1 MSYKWIGAILI
12 FSSCGGFGLSLVFRR
27 VQEEA
32 MIHQLEAFLDEMLW
46 ELPFQLTPLPD
57 LVRHASAGVKGQL
70 KALLYSFS
78 IQLDR
83 QVLPD
88 AAACMDAAIHDSD
101 LCFLHVRKLLTVIGH
116 SLGRFDLSSQLN
128 GLSSAKEQCSSEY
141 AHLHSDRAD
150 RLRSFQTLSFCAGAA
165 LVILLI

>member
-27 VQEEA
+27 IQEEA
-32 MIHQLEAFLDEMLW
+32 MIHQLETFLNEMLW

-57 LVRHASAGVKGQL
+57 LVRHASESINGQIKTIL
-70 KALLYSFS
+70 SSFAV
-78 IQLDR
+78 QLDR

-88 AAACMDAAIHDSD
+88 AAACMEAAVHDSD
-101 LCFLHVRKLLTVIGH
+101 LNFQHIEKLLTVIGA

-128 GLSSAKEQCSSEY
+128 GLASAREQCRTEY
-141 AHLHSDRAD
+141 DNLHSDRKD
-150 RLRSFQTLSFCAGAA
+150 RLKSFQALSFCAGAA

>member
-27 VQEEA
+27 LQEEA
-32 MIHQLEAFLDEMLW
+32 MIRQLENVLDEMLW

-57 LVRHASAGVKGQL
+57 LVQHASDGIKGQL
-70 KALLYSFS
+70 KNILSSFS
-78 IQLDR
+78 FQLDR

-88 AAACMDAAIHDSD
+88 AAACMEAAVNDSD
-101 LCFLHVRKLLTVIGH
+101 LAFPHVRKLLTIIGS
-116 SLGRFDLSSQLN
+116 SLGRFDLSSQLK
-128 GLSSAKEQCSSEY
+128 GLAVAKEQCSTEY
-141 AHLHSDRAD
+141 THLHSDRVD
-150 RLRSFQTLSFCAGAA
+150 RLKSFQALSFCAGAA